1 MTLTYSLLNKL
12 DCFSFN
18 AVRNKINCIKSRY
31 VLPSSSANY
40 TTTYSCIACDSGV
53 LLLKNTQQPQ
63 PETFNFI
70 QFPDNDPC
78 FYVESYSPDNINFF
92 FYTAKKRKIEVW
104 NANGSSLVQVI
115 PQSANVLSISRNGQ
129 TLFVMTEEYIA
140 RYNIGSSLNFLDM
153 IKLTQGQSKVL
164 GISGTKAVFSNTSS
178 VLNLVDFSLGTIKNY
193 SYKGMFP
200 NEFLLVNNVIFAT
213 DKNGLFFRKV
223 ADIDSL
229 ASSQSEY
236 ILKSSDL
243 NCGQVEFIGNL
254 SSYINQFLFFPT
266 GNGVCLFD
274 PTLLLPSAFFKKEDI
289 DGKRIIYS
297 AFCYESRVNFL
308 AVDEDYN
315 LKFIN
320 YPTYSLKCF
329 SGVTSTTQPIF
340 RDNFGNIKFSV
351 TLDQS
356 FSGNGTVTVLDENLL
371 PLQFY
376 TITAGVVGPNQQFSS
391 GTKICYFDELTIGG
405 KFFYIQ
411 CEFDAD
417 TFVYISKSEN
427 GA

>member
-1 MTLTYSLLNKL
+1 MIQYSLINKI
-12 DCFSFN
+12 DCFSFDP
-18 AVRNKINCIKSRY
+18 VKNKINCIKSRY
-31 VLPSSSANY
+31 APPASSSSFS
-40 TTTYSCIACDSGV
+40 TIYSCLACDSGV

-63 PETFNFI
+63 PETFNFTP
-70 QFPDNDPC
+70 FPDSDPC
-78 FYVESYSPDNINFF
+78 FFVESYTPDNINFF
-92 FYTAKKRKIEVW
+92 FYTAKSRKVEVW
-104 NANGSSLVQVI
+104 SANSSSLLQTI
-115 PQSANVLSISRNGQ
+115 HQSSKVLSISRIGQ
-129 TLFVMTEEYIA
+129 TLFVLTEEYLA
-140 RYNIGSSLNFLDM
+140 RYNIGGVVSFLDM
-153 IKLTQGQSKVL
+153 IKLTQGQNKVL
-164 GISGTKAVFSNTSS
+164 GISSTQAVFSNTNS
-178 VLNLVDFSLGTIKNY
+178 VINIVDFSLGTVKNY
-193 SYKGMFP
+193 TYKGMFP

-229 ASSQSEY
+229 TLSQSEY

-254 SSYINQFLFFPT
+254 SSYINQFLFFST
-266 GNGVCLFD
+266 GNGFCLFD
-274 PTLLLPSAFFKKEDI
+274 TVFLSPSAFFKNEDFS
-289 DGKRIIYS
+289 GKKLIYTS
-297 AFCYESRVNFL
+297 FCYENRLNLL
-308 AVDEDYN
+308 AIDEKYN
-315 LKFIN
+315 LSLVIA
-320 YPTYSLKCF
+320 PSYSLECF
-329 SGVTSTTQPIF
+329 SGLPATTQPIF

-356 FSGNGTVTVLDENLL
+356 FVGNGTVTVLDENLL

-376 TITAGVVGPNQQFSS
+376 TIVGGVVGPNQQFSS

-417 TFVYISKSEN
+417 TFVYITKSEN